1 VPFERKNARARSS
14 SSERSDWEAFAV
26 GTDQPV
32 GALVEEILLLHAIEM
47 NTNDAVRASSWIAR
61 EVLRFPRLVEGHRG
75 PRPVSRDPYPD
86 IMDECLGVIAWRAG
100 CSGMGTS
107 DSEGRLSRLYRLT
120 ESAR

>member
-1 VPFERKNARARSS
+1 VPFERRNARARSS

-61 EVLRFPRLVEGHRG
+61 EVLRFPRLVEGHRADITCFELT
-75 PRPVSRDPYPD
+75 PRKNLESR
-86 IMDECLGVIAWRAG
+86 RAPNRV
-100 CSGMGTS
+100 MIT
-107 DSEGRLSRLYRLT
+107 
-120 ESAR
+120 ARVLV